1 MQPAAIK
8 VRRKRMSR
16 TTLKRLTSIPAHKI
30 RHNNRHFPAGALV
43 GDKGGSSSLAQLKG
57 ELGFGSTKS
66 LGDPDEDEEAEGS
79 PQETRMDR
87 RKRFLTMNNLKR
99 VFRALDLSD
108 DGYIDADEVYEAQK
122 KLGGHLTRKEVN
134 DVIWE
139 VDDDMDGKLSLQDYL
154 TTYRRARDD
163 EATAREKGDESF
175 EPRRF
180 YSIVEFLL
188 MDRDCSGEITLDEAM
203 TTIFERQG
211 ADNLGD
217 ATQNFFKAAGVEVGR
232 DPPPGATITFANYYE
247 RVGCAKPRVPTMV
260 DMRRSFSTELRIRDG
275 KDPAPKLRPSTS
287 AGLLPILLNPPKRPT
302 TTPGKYK
309 GAIETMYK
317 KLDAMAAA
325 SGGSPVV
332 RSRSPPGSGRHSPLG
347 MFGSGGRGMSR
358 PHTVGGLSTSPLLS
372 PSPGTKSK
380 NRAGNLAGI
389 RRTQSGGIAALK
401 PIDDTG
407 ELAASL
413 LKKVGHTGE
422 SVNTVKRKAANSLGV
437 AHEIDGVTEAQKMA
451 QSSFL
456 TQPGFA

>member
-1 MQPAAIK
+1 
-8 VRRKRMSR
+8 
-16 TTLKRLTSIPAHKI
+16 
-30 RHNNRHFPAGALV
+30 
-43 GDKGGSSSLAQLKG
+43 
-57 ELGFGSTKS
+57 
-66 LGDPDEDEEAEGS
+66 
-79 PQETRMDR
+79 MDR

-260 DMRRSFSTELRIRDG
+260 DMRRSFSTELRIRMERIR
-275 KDPAPKLRPSTS
+275 RPSCGRAPQRASCRFCSTRRNDRRRRRVSTRERSRPCTRSWMRWPPRRAARPSS
-287 AGLLPILLNPPKRPT
+287 AYARRPVAAGT
-302 TTPGKYK
+302 RRW
-309 GAIETMYK
+309 ACLE
-317 KLDAMAAA
+317 AAA
-325 SGGSPVV
+325 AACHGRTPSAASAPRLCSARAPVQ
-332 RSRSPPGSGRHSPLG
+332 RARIGRATGRHTPDA
-347 MFGSGGRGMSR
+347 
-358 PHTVGGLSTSPLLS
+358 VGW
-372 PSPGTKSK
+372 
-380 NRAGNLAGI
+380 
-389 RRTQSGGIAALK
+389 IAALK

-413 LKKVGHTGE
+413 KKVGHTGE
-422 SVNTVKRKAANSLGV
+422 SVNAVKRKAANSLGV

-451 QSSFL
+451 QSCSSRSRAL
-456 TQPGFA
+456 RERGARAAAVCRRYVR